1 MGRVARARKVAI
13 SASEPAAQPQKIAVL
28 DGKLHIYLRPNSKFW
43 QCGFHHNGVYVRTS
57 TKSPKL
63 DEATELAK
71 HWFYGKQAELKLGAP
86 VAPTKT
92 TFSHFADLAVADYER
107 LARESKGS
115 ADYAKGLKLIIENN
129 LKPFFGRYPLKSINQ
144 QLWHRYQTEHLDGKG
159 LSTGTVKQH
168 LNGVRVVFRR
178 ARMRGESD
186 ATPTFTTERKAASEA
201 TSRTWFEPDQY
212 QKLFR
217 ALRKNIKAHQE
228 TRWKAD
234 AEELHDYV
242 LFVANCGLRVD
253 EAKSLRFCDVEI
265 VQDDT
270 AKDALGE
277 PLSYLILRNLLGK
290 RGRGTCKTYFGAAW
304 PFERIIERRG
314 LKGVWQDSQATVF
327 LRYHRDMFNAVLNG
341 CGLKHTNDVPPRRRD
356 LMSLRNTYICYRLL
370 DGANIWDVANN
381 CRTSVTVIEN
391 HYARWLSPL
400 MSNINKAPL
409 KSYGQ
414 ERSLN
419 VEDDDEP
426 TD

>member
-1 MGRVARARKVAI
+1 MAI
-13 SASEPAAQPQKIAVL
+13 SASEPAAPPQKIAVL

-57 TKSPKL
+57 TKNAKL
-63 DEATELAK
+63 DEATEAAK
-71 HWFYGKQAELKLGAP
+71 HWYYGKQAELKLGAP

-107 LARESKGS
+107 LARDGKGS
-115 ADYAKGLKLIIENN
+115 TDYAKGLKLIIENN

-144 QLWHRYQTEHLDGKG
+144 QLWHRYQTENLGGKN
-159 LSTGTVKQH
+159 LSTGTFKQH

-178 ARMRGESD
+178 ARMRGEID
-186 ATPTFTTERKAASEA
+186 ATPPLSTERKTASEE
-201 TSRTWFEPDQY
+201 TPRTWFEPDQY

-217 ALRKNIKAHQE
+217 ALRKNIKDHEE

-242 LFVANCGLRVD
+242 LFVANCGLRVG
-253 EAKSLRFCDVEI
+253 EAKRLRFCDVEI

-290 RGRGTCKTYFGAAW
+290 RGRGTCKTYFGAVW
-304 PFERIIERRG
+304 PFERAVERRG
-314 LKGVWQDSQATVF
+314 LKGAWQDSKETVF
-327 LRYHRDMFNAVLNG
+327 VRYHRDMFNTVLKG

-409 KSYGQ
+409 KSYGR